1 MANADPYQ
9 YALRQAMEF
18 GGTDDSLDLL
28 RQAVEELCIALHE
41 ERVPPEVATQSLV
54 RTASDLLLPDLR
66 SPQTQDLA
74 QQLVDDI
81 ERWCTDVFR
90 SEVA

>member
-9 YALRQAMEF
+9 YALRQAIEF
-18 GGTDDSLDLL
+18 GGRGDSLDLL

-66 SPQTQDLA
+66 IPQTHDLA
-74 QQLVDDI
+74 QQLVDAI
-81 ERWCTDVFR
+81 ERWCNDAIR
-90 SEVA
+90 NEPA